1 MKNLLAIRDIILMN
15 CVFGRRSDTAYLGCD
30 HGIYYGF
37 KVTVLITNIILL

>member
-1 MKNLLAIRDIILMN
+1 MN

-37 KVTVLITNIILL
+37 KVTVLITKYNIVMRILK